1 MASQGNASGE
11 KTVTSKQW
19 LALFGVMLGAFMAVL
34 DIQITNSSLKDIS
47 GAIGS
52 SLDEGSWISTA
63 YLVAEIIAI
72 GISGIMADI
81 FSIRRYLLFSA
92 TGFLVFSVMCAFC
105 TNLSELILCRAMQ
118 GLTGGALIPLA
129 FSTILVLL
137 PKSKQSIGLALFGVT
152 ATFGP
157 SIGPSIGGWLT
168 DNYGWQWIFFIN
180 VPPGIGLIAI
190 VWSCLEQ
197 GKSRPEMLK
206 NLDYFGIVAMAIGL
220 GSLEYVL
227 EEGERKDWFG
237 NVLIYRFAWIAGIF
251 ITLFFIREL
260 TAKKPF
266 LNLGLF
272 RYKSFTLSCII
283 QTALGLGLYGTVFVV
298 PEYLSSEQGYS
309 ASEIGST
316 LIWVGIPQLFILPFV
331 PKLIK
336 IFDIRIVIG
345 VGAFFFAFSCY
356 LNAFLDPDY
365 ARPQFVFSNIVRS
378 LGQPLMLI
386 PLLSVATADI
396 PAKESGSAS
405 ALFNMTRNLG
415 GSIGIA
421 LLSTLITNREHLH
434 SVRIGSTVTAGSP
447 ELAPRLTALTNMLLM
462 KGLDPVTA
470 SRTALKIVNAS
481 ISRQSYFLAYG
492 DAFYI
497 IAVIMAASGFLLFFV
512 NKPKQIRHAEG

>member
-1 MASQGNASGE
+1 MASQGNTSGE
-11 KTVTSKQW
+11 KVVTSKEW

-72 GISGIMADI
+72 GISGIMADV
-81 FSIRRYLLFSA
+81 FSIKRYLLFCAS
-92 TGFLVFSVMCAFC
+92 GFLIFSVMCAFC
-105 TNLSELILCRAMQ
+105 TDLSELILCRAMQ

-137 PKSKQSIGLALFGVT
+137 PKSKQSIGLALFGIT

-180 VPPGIGLIAI
+180 IPPGIALIAI
-190 VWSCLEQ
+190 VWSSLPQ
-197 GKSRPEMLK
+197 GKSRLEMLRD
-206 NLDYFGIVAMAIGL
+206 LDYFGIVAMAIGL

-237 NVLIYRFAWIAGIF
+237 NVLIYRFSWVAGIF

-266 LNLGLF
+266 LNLCLF
-272 RYKSFTLSCII
+272 RCKSFTLSCII
-283 QTALGLGLYGTVFVV
+283 QTALGLGLYGTVFIV

-365 ARPQFVFSNIVRS
+365 ARPQFVFSNIIRS

-396 PAKESGSAS
+396 PAKDSGSAS
-405 ALFNMTRNLG
+405 ALFNMMRNLG

-421 LLSTLITNREHLH
+421 LLSTLVTNREHLH
-434 SVRIGSTVTAGSP
+434 SVRLGSHVTAGNP
-447 ELAPRLTALTNMLLM
+447 ELAPRLTDLTNMLLM

-470 SRTALKIVNAS
+470 SRTALKILDES
-481 ISRQSYFLAYG
+481 MSRQSYFLAYG

-497 IAVIMAASGFLLFFV
+497 IAVVMGASAFLLFFV
-512 NKPKQIRHAEG
+512 NKPHHLRQAEG